1 MSTYAFRITCK
12 LAGNNFAIKENTPL
26 VLPAPTPPI
35 QVMLGKSKDQTEGWT
50 LILQGGG
57 FSSEEEARAAGI
69 PVKTAVM
76 LAGLLLGVGIDVGT
90 DQVLSPASQ
99 HTDSQPIEHWQPDV
113 HGLQV
118 VPELDRLAFG
128 FVYFGRPILK
138 RPISNSNLEEKVTE
152 EIPMAMERQLV
163 VRMDARVYDRLR
175 RRAAEL
181 SLSLSDYARLM
192 ACFEFPYD
200 LVCADVGKILD
211 AQPDQAGEQYLPV
224 LTHVLARIAQGKQDL
239 SPLVEALVEAF
250 PAQQQ
255 ASKDVLARV
264 EQEVR
269 DRLEQFQVLAQGIR
283 EIRKHLPFEHGVEEG

>member
-1 MSTYAFRITCK
+1 
-12 LAGNNFAIKENTPL
+12 
-26 VLPAPTPPI
+26 
-35 QVMLGKSKDQTEGWT
+35 

-163 VRMDARVYDRLR
+163 VRMDARVYERLR

-211 AQPDQAGEQYLPV
+211 AQPDQPGEQYLRV

-239 SPLVEALVEAF
+239 GPLVEALVEGL